1 MLEIKVTLELSK
13 ETSALLTRF
22 MDLVERGKLGND
34 KPATE
39 IPAPK
44 TTPKATIDKDPK
56 PTPRGGLVPQ
66 DKTACAPQPEETAP
80 ISTEQKAGY
89 DIEDVRSILADAKRA
104 YGLDKV
110 KELLIQHGA
119 ASGKL
124 ADLPEKNYDAVVEAV
139 KALGE

>member
-44 TTPKATIDKDPK
+44 ATPKATVDKDPK

-66 DKTACAPQPEETAP
+66 DKTACAPQPEETEQ

-124 ADLPEKNYDAVVEAV
+124 ADLPEKNYGAVVEAV

>member
-22 MDLVERGKLGND
+22 MDLVALGKLGNE

-44 TTPKATIDKDPK
+44 ATPKATVDKDPK

-124 ADLPEKNYDAVVEAV
+124 ADLPEKNYGAVVEAV
-139 KALGE
+139 QALGE

>member
-13 ETSALLTRF
+13 ETSALLTRL
-22 MDLVERGKLGND
+22 MDLVERGKLGNE

-44 TTPKATIDKDPK
+44 ATPKATVDKDPK

-66 DKTACAPQPEETAP
+66 DKTACAPQPEDTAQ

-124 ADLPEKNYDAVVEAV
+124 ADLPEKNYGAVVEAV

>member
-22 MDLVERGKLGND
+22 MDLVALGKLGND
-34 KPATE
+34 KPETE

-44 TTPKATIDKDPK
+44 ATPKATIDKDPK

-66 DKTACAPQPEETAP
+66 DKTACAPQPEDTAQ

-124 ADLPEKNYDAVVEAV
+124 ADLPEKNYGAVVEAV
-139 KALGE
+139 KSLGE